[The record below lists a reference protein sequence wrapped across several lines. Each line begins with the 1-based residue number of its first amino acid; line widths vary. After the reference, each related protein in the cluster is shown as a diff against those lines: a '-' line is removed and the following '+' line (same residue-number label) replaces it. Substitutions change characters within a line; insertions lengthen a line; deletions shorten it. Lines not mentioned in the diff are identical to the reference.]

1 MMLCFFS
8 LLISG
13 AKPINYRIGLFFL
26 SDSRFFLIGLSI
38 ISFDFFDLEN
48 IFIAIGDFFVSLSF
62 FLSLSSRLTGLVLLC
77 S

>member
-13 AKPINYRIGLFFL
+13 AKSINYRIGLFFL
-26 SDSRFFLIGLSI
+26 SDSRFFLIGLGI
-38 ISFDFFDLEN
+38 ISFDLFDLEN
-48 IFIAIGDFFVSLSF
+48 ILITIGDFFVSLSF
-62 FLSLSSRLTGLVLLC
+62 FLSLGSRLTGLILLF